1 MGKALGPVSRMVDG
15 LGREIRQAVR
25 SLVRARGFTLVAGL
39 SLAVGVGANAV
50 LFALI
55 DATFFGTI
63 PGIRGADR
71 IVELL
76 LKTRGD
82 TWAEWAY
89 PDFRDV
95 QAAET
100 PLAAVAGWKVAAGN
114 LNDEQSGQ
122 PVRVMY
128 ASSQYFPVL
137 GVSVTRGRWFLPA
150 EDTGPGE
157 HAVAVVSHRLWQN
170 TLGGREDIVGQ
181 AITLNRTPYTVIGV
195 APEEFRHHR
204 IDRAVDLWAP
214 LTQHPIVAGG
224 DRWAEDRGAL
234 WVGVIGQLRPGA
246 TLGQANAALGT
257 LFAQLAERHPES
269 NRDRTALAAS
279 LGPFPARSRTEA
291 TVAVGALLAFGLLVQ
306 LIICANLAGL
316 LLARGAVRER
326 EAAIRA
332 ALGAGRGRLA
342 RHHLVE
348 AGALAVAGGGLGIA
362 CAWQVTA
369 LPALPSFLGMPGIDL
384 APGVD
389 VAVFSLL
396 IVIVTA
402 LAVGLVPALRLSRPE
417 ITGSLKDD
425 VGTGG
430 RRATRFHRIA
440 VAAQVGV
447 ALLFV
452 AVSGIFVA
460 ALWRMDNRD
469 LGFDPQHLLV
479 VHLDLST
486 QGYGEPAAGLP
497 FVDRLEE
504 AAAATPGV
512 AAVAVA
518 DGLPIDLTGNFSRV
532 SRVEDPE
539 DSAQGAQ
546 VEFTRV
552 GPGFFATIGT
562 PLLLGRAVDRSDT
575 LNSERVVVVSR
586 DLADRLWRGE
596 AAVGRQ
602 LRIGLRREG
611 AVPHTV
617 IGVVAEVASS
627 RPTERWPQVFLP
639 LSQNFDRPRLMLLV
653 RGHSDPAALTHAIQS
668 AILTVDPR
676 FVLPSAETSTAL
688 IARSLEPQR
697 TTALA
702 AGGLGLLAIFLSA
715 FGVYGLVAFVV
726 GQRTREFGLRMALGA
741 RRGQI
746 VRTVLREGLRL
757 ALPGLGIG
765 VLAAAGVTFAMQ
777 SMLLGAAPLSPL
789 SFGAAVL
796 LILAVVLLA
805 CTVPAVRA
813 ARVTP
818 TAALR
823 AQ

>member
-1 MGKALGPVSRMVDG
+1 MGKAFGPVSRMVDG
-15 LGREIRQAVR
+15 LGPEIRQAAR

-39 SLAVGVGANAV
+39 SLAVGVCANTV

-55 DATFFGTI
+55 DATFFRPI
-63 PGIRGADR
+63 PGVRGVDR

-76 LKTRGD
+76 LKTPRGVH
-82 TWAEWAY
+82 AEWTY

-95 QAAET
+95 QAADT
-100 PLAAVAGWKVAAGN
+100 PLASVAGWKAGAGT
-114 LNDEQSGQ
+114 LNDEQAGQ
-122 PVRVMY
+122 QVRVMY

-137 GVSVTRGRWFLPA
+137 GVGVARGRWFLPA

-157 HAVAVVSHRLWQN
+157 HAVAVVSHRLWQS
-170 TLGGREDIVGQ
+170 TLGGRADIVGQ
-181 AITLNRTPYTVIGV
+181 VITLNRTPYTVIGV

-204 IDRAVDLWAP
+204 VDRVIDLWAP
-214 LTQHPIVAGG
+214 LTQHPLLAG
-224 DRWAEDRGAL
+224 RLSFAEDRGAL
-234 WVGVIGQLRPGA
+234 WVEVIGQLRPGA

-257 LFAQLAERHPES
+257 LFAQFAERHPES
-269 NRDRTALAAS
+269 NRDRSAFAAS
-279 LGPFPARSRTEA
+279 LGPFPAGNQTA
-291 TVAVGALLAFGLLVQ
+291 DTVAVGGLLAFGMLVQ

-332 ALGAGRGRLA
+332 ALGAGRYRLA
-342 RHHLVE
+342 RHHLMD
-348 AGALAVAGGGLGIA
+348 AGVLAVAGGGLGIA
-362 CAWQVTA
+362 SAWQVTA
-369 LPALPSFLGMPGIDL
+369 LPALPAFVGLPGVDL
-384 APGVD
+384 APGVA
-389 VAVFSLL
+389 VAVFSFL
-396 IVIVTA
+396 IVLVTA

-417 ITGSLKDD
+417 IVGSLKDD

-430 RRATRFHRIA
+430 RRATRFHRVA
-440 VAAQVGV
+440 VSAQVSV

-452 AVSGIFVA
+452 AVSGVFVA
-460 ALWRMDNRD
+460 ALWRMEGRD

-497 FVDRLEE
+497 FVDRLQEE
-504 AAAATPGV
+504 AAATPGV
-512 AAVAVA
+512 AGVAVA
-518 DGLPIDLTGNFSRV
+518 DGLPIDLSGNFTQV
-532 SRVEDPE
+532 SRVEEPE
-539 DSAQGAQ
+539 ETAPRVQ

-562 PLLLGRAVDRSDT
+562 PVLLGRAVDRSDAPE
-575 LNSERVVVVSR
+575 SERVVVVSR

-602 LRIGLRREG
+602 LRIAVGREA

-617 IGVVAEVASS
+617 VGVVAEVASS
-627 RPTERWPQVFLP
+627 RPTEKWPQVFLP
-639 LSQNFDRPRLMLLV
+639 LSQNFDRPRLVLLV
-653 RGHSDPAALTHAIQS
+653 RGQSDPAALTHAIHS
-668 AILTVDPR
+668 AVLAVDPR
-676 FVLPSAETSTAL
+676 FVLPAAETSTAL

-697 TTALA
+697 TTAVS
-702 AGGLGLLAIFLSA
+702 AGGLGLLALLLSA
-715 FGVYGLVAFVV
+715 SGVYGLVAFVV

-741 RRGQI
+741 SRGQI
-746 VRTVLREGLRL
+746 VRTVMREGFRL
-757 ALPGLGIG
+757 ALPGLVIG
-765 VLAAAGVTFAMQ
+765 VLAAGGVTLAIQ
-777 SMLLGAAPLSPL
+777 SMLLGAAPLSPV
-789 SFGAAVL
+789 SFGAAAL

-805 CTVPAVRA
+805 CAVPAGRA

>member
-1 MGKALGPVSRMVDG
+1 MGSVFGPLSRTVNG
-15 LGREIRQAVR
+15 LGAEIRQAVR
-25 SLVRARGFTLVAGL
+25 SLVRAHGFTLVAGL
-39 SLAVGVGANAV
+39 SLAVGVGANTV

-55 DATFFGTI
+55 EATLFRPI
-63 PGIRGADR
+63 PGVRGADR
-71 IVELL
+71 VVELL
-76 LKTRGD
+76 VKTRGG
-82 TWAEWAY
+82 THAEWTY

-100 PLAAVAGWKVAAGN
+100 PLASVAGWKTGAGT
-114 LNDEQSGQ
+114 LNGEQSGQ
-122 PVRVMY
+122 QVRVMY
-128 ASSQYFPVL
+128 SSSQYFPVL
-137 GVSVTRGRWFLPA
+137 GVGVTRGRWFLPA
-150 EDTGPGE
+150 EDAGPGE

-204 IDRAVDLWAP
+204 IDLAIDLWAP
-214 LTQHPIVAGG
+214 LTQHPILAGRG
-224 DRWAEDRGAL
+224 SWAEDRGAF

-246 TLGQANAALGT
+246 TLGQVNAALGT
-257 LFAQLAERHPES
+257 LTAQLGERHPES
-269 NRDRTALAAS
+269 NRDRSAFAAKF
-279 LGPFPARSRTEA
+279 GPFPATSRAEDA
-291 TVAVGALLAFGLLVQ
+291 AVVGGLLAFGMLVQ

-332 ALGAGRGRLA
+332 ALGAGRGRLV

-348 AGALAVAGGGLGIA
+348 AGVLSVAGGGLGIA

-369 LPALPSFLGMPGIDL
+369 LPALPAFVGLPGVDL
-384 APGVD
+384 APDVA
-389 VAVFSLL
+389 VAVFSFM
-396 IVIVTA
+396 IVLATA

-417 ITGSLKDD
+417 IIGSLKDD

-430 RRATRFHRIA
+430 RRATRFHRVA

-452 AVSGIFVA
+452 AVSGVFVA
-460 ALWRMDNRD
+460 ALWRMDRRD
-469 LGFDPQHLLV
+469 LGFDPRHLLV

-497 FVDRLEE
+497 FVDRLAE

-512 AAVAVA
+512 AGVAVA
-518 DGLPIDLTGNFSRV
+518 DGLPIDLTGNFTRV
-532 SRVEDPE
+532 SRVEEPE
-539 DSAQGAQ
+539 EAAPGAQ

-552 GPGFFATIGT
+552 APGFFATIGT

-575 LNSERVVVVSR
+575 PTSERVVVVSR

-602 LRIGLRREG
+602 LRIGLGREA

-639 LSQNFDRPRLMLLV
+639 LSQNFDRPRLVLLV
-653 RGHSDPAALTHAIQS
+653 RGHSDPAALTHAIHS

-702 AGGLGLLAIFLSA
+702 AAGLGLLAIFLST
-715 FGVYGLVAFVV
+715 FGVYGLVAFVA

-741 RRGQI
+741 SRGQI
-746 VRTVLREGLRL
+746 VRTVLRDGLRL

-765 VLAAAGVTFAMQ
+765 VLAASGITLAMRP
-777 SMLLGAAPLSPL
+777 MLLGAAPLSPV

-805 CTVPAVRA
+805 CTVPAARA
-813 ARVTP
+813 GRVAP

-823 AQ
+823 TQ